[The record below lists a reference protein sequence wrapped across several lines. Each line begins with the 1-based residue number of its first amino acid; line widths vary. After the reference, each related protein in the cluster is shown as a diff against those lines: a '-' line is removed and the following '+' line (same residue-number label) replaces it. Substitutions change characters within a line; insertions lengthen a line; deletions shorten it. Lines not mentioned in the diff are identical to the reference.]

1 MNTVYEIVDGPDG
14 YVIRLVP
21 HLSESATDDP
31 VEFPNIS
38 YETYGEALE
47 VLMESEAGFCM
58 PCCQTVKEK

>member
-1 MNTVYEIVDGPDG
+1 MNTVYEIVDGSDG
-14 YVIRLVP
+14 YVIRFVP